1 MFQPKNVVRRL
12 KEDLNLDSILNLVL
26 LPKNYKMKIMKSCT
40 ARHRA
45 DHAPGQ
51 LYRYDDAAA
60 WHLPAKFM
68 VPIRLYGEIEVKT
81 GTELGPEQNI
91 RCQVC
96 IYYYGSG

>member
-1 MFQPKNVVRRL
+1 
-12 KEDLNLDSILNLVL
+12 
-26 LPKNYKMKIMKSCT
+26 MKIMKSCT

-45 DHAPGQ
+45 DHVPGQ

-81 GTELGPEQNI
+81 GTELGPEQNTVG
-91 RCQVC
+91 CQIIVPFGTLIDRYIPSC
-96 IYYYGSG
+96 YLKGVQSIFIWTDLYI